1 MPLRPSSRA
10 FTLIELLTVIAITGV
25 LAAILI
31 PVIGAVRKSAQSS
44 QCVSNLRQIGVAI
57 SLYANDNRGTLPG
70 PLWARHGVGYRS
82 TSDGN
87 LAKFLAPAYLPSVDT
102 GGGLFS
108 CELFK
113 CPGWAAT
120 EATHYQSILSNITPW
135 RDSKGVT
142 HFPFGDAAN
151 PVARPPMTMTM
162 LSQYP
167 LARTWMLVDMDNP
180 LMAQLGWG
188 TSPQLPQKTVHGSS
202 RNVLFFDG
210 HVTAIP
216 DSTPLTFISV
226 P

>member
-1 MPLRPSSRA
+1 MPHHPHSRA
-10 FTLIELLTVIAITGV
+10 FTLIELLTVIAIIGV

-31 PVIGAVRKSAQSS
+31 PVVGAMRKSAQSS
-44 QCVSNLRQIGVAI
+44 RCVSNLRQIGVAI
-57 SLYANDNRGTLPG
+57 QLYANDNRGTLPG

-87 LAKFLAPAYLPSVDT
+87 LAQFLAPTYLPSVDT

-113 CPGWAAT
+113 CPAWAAT
-120 EATHYQSILSNITPW
+120 DAIHYQSMLSNITPW
-135 RDSKGVT
+135 RDSKGAT

-151 PVARPPMTMTM
+151 PVIRPPMTTSMI
-162 LSQYP
+162 SQYP

-188 TSPQLPQKTVHGSS
+188 TSTQLPQKTVHGSS

-210 HVTAIP
+210 HVASIP
-216 DSTPLTFISV
+216 DSTALTFISI